1 MGGSGRG
8 AGDAE
13 ARWRQRSANYELG
26 KSGSGGGG
34 FRAEWWSRSRKD
46 ASHLYGESMEDVLC
60 ECVREDVTSLLLD
73 GEMMVVDLE
82 TGRYLPFGENRSLKD
97 FGTSMR
103 HCFVA
108 FDLLLY
114 NGRSMTGAT
123 LAERSELLRRAVRTK
138 QHALTLIERFEVGE
152 RGAGATTAVMR
163 QLDVMMSRGLEGVV
177 FKSLSSKY
185 DPGSRDKSWI
195 KLKPDFVDGMGDTR
209 STCSSAITP
218 VCPCDSYLSFS
229 GWGDMGRCG
238 ESPMRPVSQPMGRCG
253 EMWGDV
259 GRCLLFA
266 RGSDKLPPS
275 GASLSSRLTPSAL
288 SGDTLDLLILGGYY
302 GEGRRR
308 SGAVSTFLMG
318 VRAPPEAAK
327 RVGGAAHPLFYP
339 FCKVGTGYSLPQLRE
354 LRERLMPASLTRRR
368 GNALGHGAS
377 LTAVSCEQV
386 SHEWKNSRRP
396 AHLCHWEPSKVRV
409 PPAHSAASLL
419 PARSGS

>member
-1 MGGSGRG
+1 
-8 AGDAE
+8 
-13 ARWRQRSANYELG
+13 
-26 KSGSGGGG
+26 
-34 FRAEWWSRSRKD
+34 
-46 ASHLYGESMEDVLC
+46 
-60 ECVREDVTSLLLD
+60 
-73 GEMMVVDLE
+73 
-82 TGRYLPFGENRSLKD
+82 
-97 FGTSMR
+97 
-103 HCFVA
+103 
-108 FDLLLY
+108 
-114 NGRSMTGAT
+114 
-123 LAERSELLRRAVRTK
+123 
-138 QHALTLIERFEVGE
+138 
-152 RGAGATTAVMR
+152 
-163 QLDVMMSRGLEGVV
+163 
-177 FKSLSSKY
+177 
-185 DPGSRDKSWI
+185 
-195 KLKPDFVDGMGDTR
+195 
-209 STCSSAITP
+209 
-218 VCPCDSYLSFS
+218 
-229 GWGDMGRCG
+229 
-238 ESPMRPVSQPMGRCG
+238 MRPVSQPMGRCA
-253 EMWGDV
+253 EMWGDM
-259 GRCLLFA
+259 GICLLFR

-409 PPAHSAASLL
+409 PPRPLCCLSPPRQEWLLIAPPYMPHAYAMYSDTSCTRDTDSHMDGWTRTWGCHMHIRYQCRGAIDGVRVGARAHGAALKRSSSKGPDLVEELL
-419 PARSGS
+419 HPR